1 MASCV
6 IACDA
11 IFKEIELNSSKKTL
25 KRSVLGQGMTEY
37 IIIVALI
44 AIAAIGV
51 FGAYGNVTKGQ
62 VGAIAAELGGKNG
75 SVSAN
80 HAGQNATAADT
91 RGQSKHDLS
100 DFQDKA
106 SKAR

>member
-1 MASCV
+1 MNTFSIKKKK
-6 IACDA
+6 IA
-11 IFKEIELNSSKKTL
+11 
-25 KRSVLGQGMTEY
+25 GQGMTEY

-62 VGAIAAELGGKNG
+62 VGAIAAELGGKDG
-75 SVSAN
+75 SMPAN
-80 HAGQNATAADT
+80 HAGQSATAAAT
-91 RGQSKHDLS
+91 RGQAKHSLEN
-100 DFQDKA
+100 FQDTA

>member
-1 MASCV
+1 M
-6 IACDA
+6 IY
-11 IFKEIELNSSKKTL
+11 LTKT
-25 KRSVLGQGMTEY
+25 KNMMLGQGMTEY

-62 VGAIAAELGGKNG
+62 VGAMAAELGGKSG
-75 SVSAN
+75 SQSAN

-91 RGQSKHDLS
+91 RGKDKHSLS